1 LCSCSYVS
9 WVFEQTGGITGQ
21 IFGSF
26 NFKDGQRVETS
37 EIARGE
43 IESGYVV
50 TTDSGSRYFLSSES
64 VKSMRDASQ
73 KEASKN
79 APPEQ
84 MNVSKPRPTI
94 RLTQLAK
101 EREAKR
107 ALDAVEQGTPRS
119 TFSLAALFGF
129 GDDDSKTGKSS
140 SGAPPGVPSMGR
152 WRENRDKTITGFI
165 TGSPTFAE
173 GEQVT
178 TSPIA
183 RGNISAG
190 EVVVTNSGSK
200 YFLQ

>member
-1 LCSCSYVS
+1 LA
-9 WVFEQTGGITGQ
+9 FEQTGGVTGQ

-37 EIARGE
+37 EIAAGE
-43 IESGYVV
+43 IASGFVV

-64 VKSMRDASQ
+64 VKSMREASQ
-73 KEASKN
+73 KEFSKN
-79 APPEQ
+79 PPSKE
-84 MNVSKPRPTI
+84 MDTSKPRPTI

-101 EREAKR
+101 ERDTKR
-107 ALDAVEQGTPRS
+107 ALEAVEQGKPRS

-129 GDDDSKTGKSS
+129 GDDDSKTDKSS
-140 SGAPPGVPSMGR
+140 SGAPQGVPSMRR
-152 WRENRDKTITGFI
+152 WKENRDKTITGFI
-165 TGSPTFAE
+165 RGSPTFAE

-183 RGNISAG
+183 RGSISAG

-200 YFLQ
+200 YFLE